1 VEQRIQFC
9 STREGVRIAYGILG
23 EGPPLVTTPSSWE
36 SLGFVLQQNVGGRFY
51 QALAQHLTVVRYERG
66 GVGLSDRRRSEF
78 TSQADVADLE
88 AVVDSLGFER
98 FALMGSFH
106 LGPAAIA
113 FTARHPQRVSHL
125 VLYGTYPCGSELTRD
140 DVKTSLTS
148 MIRSHWGIASRTLAD
163 LTAPGVA
170 PEFLEGIA
178 QDERQSA
185 AGETVARLIELAYR
199 TDVTELLPAV
209 TAPTLV
215 LHRRGDR
222 VVPFRLGCELASIL
236 PNARLVTLDGDIH
249 WPWFGDT
256 GAVLKSILEFLGADA
271 PGPAEVARTGQG
283 ALTILFTDMEGSTTL
298 TQRLGDAKAQE
309 ALRTHNSIIRD
320 ALRTHGGSETKHT
333 GDGIMAA
340 FPSASRALECA
351 VAIQRSL
358 ASHNENLLR
367 QAQDARDTQAEPVEA
382 RPALVRVRIGLNAGE
397 PIAEDDDLFGTA
409 VQLAARVCAH
419 ARPGQIL
426 ASDVVRQL
434 AAGKG
439 LLFADRGDVT
449 LRGFENPVRLYEVAW
464 RT

>member
-1 VEQRIQFC
+1 VEPRIQFC
-9 STREGVRIAYGILG
+9 TTREGVRIAYATLG

-36 SLGFVLQQNVGGRFY
+36 SLGFVLQESVGGRFY
-51 QALAQHLTVVRYERG
+51 RALAQGLTVVRYERG
-66 GVGLSDRRRSEF
+66 GVGLSDRHRSEF
-78 TSQADVADLE
+78 TSRADVTDLE
-88 AVVDSLGFER
+88 AVIDSLGFER

-106 LGPAAIA
+106 PGPAAIA
-113 FTARHPQRVSHL
+113 FTARYPQRVNQL
-125 VLYGTYPCGSELTRD
+125 ILYGTYPCGGELTRD

-170 PEFLEGIA
+170 PELLEGIA

-185 AGETVARLIELAYR
+185 AGETVARLVELAYR

-209 TAPTLV
+209 NAPTLV

-222 VVPFRLGCELASIL
+222 AVPFRMGRELASL
-236 PNARLVTLDGDIH
+236 VPNARLVALDGDIH

-256 GAVLKSILEFLGADA
+256 GAVLKSILEFLGGEAS
-271 PGPAEVARTGQG
+271 GPVKATRAGEG

-309 ALRTHNSIIRD
+309 VLRAHNSIIRD
-320 ALRTHGGSETKHT
+320 ALRAHGGSETKHT
-333 GDGIMAA
+333 GDGIMAS

-351 VAIQRSL
+351 VAIQR
-358 ASHNENLLR
+358 AFAEHNAGVG
-367 QAQDARDTQAEPVEA
+367 AQGLTP
-382 RPALVRVRIGLNAGE
+382 LHIRIGLNAGE
-397 PIAEDDDLFGTA
+397 PIAEEDDLFGTA

-419 ARPGQIL
+419 AEPGQIL

-439 LLFADRGDVT
+439 FLFSDQGDVT
-449 LRGFENPVRLYEVAW
+449 LRGFEDPVRLYEVRW
-464 RT
+464 HT